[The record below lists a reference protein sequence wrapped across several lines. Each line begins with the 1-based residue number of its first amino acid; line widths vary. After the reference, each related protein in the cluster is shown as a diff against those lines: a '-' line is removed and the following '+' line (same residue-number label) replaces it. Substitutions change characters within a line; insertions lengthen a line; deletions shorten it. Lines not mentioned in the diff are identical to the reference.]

1 MMLQDSNKNTLNS
14 AAQWLQKSDK
24 LTEFAF
30 RQQQDQALKAFL
42 LKHIEELGYYKDDF
56 HIAAIEQKKLS
67 LHTNSSVIAAQ
78 LRLQESLILQK
89 LENDPVWKGAFTKLK
104 VMVRPN
110 FKKQL
115 SVQQKL
121 PQMSTETALMLQQSA
136 ENTDHPRLKKALENL
151 ARQGRLLK

>member
-89 LENDPVWKGAFTKLK
+89 LENDPVWKGVFTKLK
-104 VMVRPN
+104 VVVRPN